1 LSEKSSSTPI
11 ILLKIIQIAETI
23 FPAMLFGKFARF
35 ETGRFLRAFHACYKV
50 RLRNDK
56 RGAALIFD
64 ALPFGAA
71 RPVVL
76 ILWVR

>member
-1 LSEKSSSTPI
+1 
-11 ILLKIIQIAETI
+11 
-23 FPAMLFGKFARF
+23 M
-35 ETGRFLRAFHACYKV
+35 HVYKV